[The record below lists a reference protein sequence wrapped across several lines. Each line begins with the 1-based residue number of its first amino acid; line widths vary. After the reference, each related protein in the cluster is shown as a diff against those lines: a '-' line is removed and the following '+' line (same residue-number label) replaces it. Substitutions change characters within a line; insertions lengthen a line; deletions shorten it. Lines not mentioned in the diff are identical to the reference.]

1 MSLGAALAIRT
12 ALAVR
17 FGGEGNHQVA
27 GVEAAVAELATG
39 RSIAGFVLKRLGQLD
54 VEAEPQEERQASAP
68 GSTARKH
75 LPSGSRPG
83 LRTTTAHTISRR
95 VGRRLA
101 QELGRPSARGARP
114 APGARPATGACAR
127 ESRAI
132 PCRQLPR
139 MQPRSDRG
147 MSQGGWT
154 AVRLGRYLGITVA
167 AVAEPGRAQVL
178 LVVQAV

>member
-39 RSIAGFVLKRLGQLD
+39 RSIAGFVLKRLGQLE

-114 APGARPATGACAR
+114 APGAPPAAEARPSPRRSAGRR
-127 ESRAI
+127 ELA
-132 PCRQLPR
+132 PE
-139 MQPRSDRG
+139 RG
-147 MSQGGWT
+147 Q
-154 AVRLGRYLGITVA
+154 
-167 AVAEPGRAQVL
+167 E
-178 LVVQAV
+178 